1 MEVQIDSTNVA
12 EKTVKKHRKGAWIAP
27 CILLGIGLLGL
38 IGTYGL
44 TDWLLK
50 LWPASLIVLGVIIL
64 IRKSKNDKENE

>member
-1 MEVQIDSTNVA
+1 MEVQYDSNINA
-12 EKTVKKHRKGAWIAP
+12 EKTTRKHRKGAWIAP

-38 IGTYGL
+38 LGTYGL

-64 IRKSKNDKENE
+64 IKRSKKNKENE